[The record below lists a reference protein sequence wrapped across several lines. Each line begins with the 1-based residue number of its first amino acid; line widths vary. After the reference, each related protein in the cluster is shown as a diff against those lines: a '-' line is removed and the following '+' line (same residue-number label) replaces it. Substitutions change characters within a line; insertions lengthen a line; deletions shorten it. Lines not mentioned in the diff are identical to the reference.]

1 MSIRDEIHAQIVG
14 ALKNA
19 KFPIKTPDKLLAAFP
34 DGANTTCKAGD
45 IEVTAG
51 EAGKL
56 LKASDFPFK
65 NAKQVADVIVQ
76 RAGL

>member
-1 MSIRDEIHAQIVG
+1 MSVRDEIHAQIVG
-14 ALKNA
+14 ALKKA
-19 KFPIKTPDKLLAAFP
+19 KFPIKTPEKLLAAFP

-56 LKASDFPFK
+56 LKASDFPFM

>member
-1 MSIRDEIHAQIVG
+1 MSVGEEIHAQIVG

-19 KFPIKTPDKLLAAFP
+19 KFPIKTPEKLLAAFP

>member
-1 MSIRDEIHAQIVG
+1 MI
-14 ALKNA
+14 
-19 KFPIKTPDKLLAAFP
+19 
-34 DGANTTCKAGD
+34 
-45 IEVTAG
+45 AG

-56 LKASDFPFK
+56 LKGSDFPFK

>member
-1 MSIRDEIHAQIVG
+1 MSVKDEIHAQIVG
-14 ALKNA
+14 AIKNA
-19 KFPIKTPDKLLAAFP
+19 KFPIKTPEKLLAAFP

-56 LKASDFPFK
+56 LKAGDFPFK
-65 NAKQVADVIVQ
+65 NPKQVADVIVQ